1 MRMVGAEPTR
11 RRVLWAGSA
20 VLPAAL
26 SVALSA
32 CGGESAGTPAAGGA
46 LTPGKVSVW
55 GATNDGG
62 HWEGDAAAPFRRE
75 FEEKNPGVTVEAV
88 RIVAGGS
95 TGFATPEEKFLAAVA
110 GGEPPDLYST
120 GRAGTM
126 AAWGL
131 DGVVRALDERMK
143 GSKVIKADKFL
154 PNALEEGSWK
164 GKTYALYHSAD
175 TRVLYWNKELYAAS
189 GLDPEKPP
197 DTWEELATNIT
208 RTLRRDGST
217 ISVLGYHPTIHTT
230 GQFFWQAWHWAL
242 GGKFL
247 SDDGAK
253 AAFTDD
259 TGIRALEWMQ
269 RLASIQG
276 GMSAITPFPASVGAP
291 NGQGSAFL
299 VNKVAHLTET
309 SAARVLLL
317 NQYKDVRFGVGH
329 MPKAAT
335 GKRTSVRGGFSLVMT
350 SGSKRQD
357 AAWRFMEHHFMSE
370 TLARWNDAF
379 DRLPTTKEASVSPLY
394 AKNDAFRKL
403 QVEVVAYSQ
412 RVPAVHPAAFEIQP
426 ISAEIQ
432 ASVLNGGASPREAL
446 EGGAR
451 KVQELLDRWK
461 GR

>member
-1 MRMVGAEPTR
+1 MRGLVPTR
-11 RRVLWAGSA
+11 RRVLRSTLGAALPILGAACGSA
-20 VLPAAL
+20 AEPLP
-26 SVALSA
+26 SA
-32 CGGESAGTPAAGGA
+32 S
-46 LTPGKVSVW
+46 LTPGKLVIW

-62 HWEGDAAAPFRRE
+62 HWEGDGAAPFRRE
-75 FEEKNPGVTVEAV
+75 FEEKNPGVTIEALRV
-88 RIVAGGS
+88 VAGGT
-95 TGFATPEEKFLAAVA
+95 TGFASPEEKFLSAVA

-131 DGVVRALDERMK
+131 DGVVRDLSDRMK
-143 GSKVIKADKFL
+143 GSRTIKADKFL

-197 DTWEELATNIT
+197 DTWEEFATNIT

-217 ISVLGYHPTIHTT
+217 ISVLGYHPTIQTT
-230 GQFFWQAWHWAL
+230 GPMFWQAWHWAL

-247 SDDGAK
+247 SDDGARV
-253 AAFTDD
+253 AFTDES
-259 TGIRALEWMQ
+259 GIRALEWMQ

-291 NGQGSAFL
+291 NAQGNAFL
-299 VNKVAHLTET
+299 VNKIAHATET
-309 SAARVLLL
+309 PAARVLLM

-335 GKRTSVRGGFSLVMT
+335 GKRTSVRGGFSLVLP

-357 AAWRFMEHHFMSE
+357 AAWKFMEQHFTPE
-370 TLARWNDAF
+370 TLAKWNDTF
-379 DRLPTTKEASVSPLY
+379 DRLPTTKEASTSPMY
-394 AKNDAFRKL
+394 AKNDPFRKL
-403 QVEVVAYSQ
+403 LAEVVAYSQ
-412 RVPAVHPAAFEIQP
+412 RVPTVHPAAFEIQP
-426 ISAEIQ
+426 ISMEIQ
-432 ASVLNGGASPREAL
+432 TSVLNGGASPRDAL
-446 EGGAR
+446 EAGAR
-451 KVQELLDRWK
+451 KVQEQLDKWK